1 MDDPTQ
7 ADASSGSDGS
17 WYWGTS
23 MSITQPSQG
32 RRENA
37 RYQGSSSS
45 DRRAMYSSIPGVH
58 LLGWILV
65 ETGMRDDGLRWDAVV
80 ARVFFCPIRIG
91 RICGL
96 RHS

>member
-1 MDDPTQ
+1 MDDPAQ

-23 MSITQPSQG
+23 MSITQPLQG

-58 LLGWILV
+58 LLGWILA
-65 ETGMRDDGLRWDAVV
+65 ETGCAMTAPLEMGCLRCAS
-80 ARVFFCPIRIG
+80 VFVLFE
-91 RICGL
+91 
-96 RHS
+96 